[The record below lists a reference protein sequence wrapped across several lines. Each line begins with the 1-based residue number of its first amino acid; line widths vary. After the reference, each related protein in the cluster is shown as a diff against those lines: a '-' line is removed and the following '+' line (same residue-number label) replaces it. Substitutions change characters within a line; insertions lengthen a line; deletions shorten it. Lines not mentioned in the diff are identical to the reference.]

1 MEEELA
7 AKQSELEALTAENRQ
22 LMERLRSMDSY
33 LCLQEELMTSINT
46 MKQTS
51 HHGTPPTAASHS
63 PSASAAAERGGS
75 GAASAAGAALQ
86 AGRSLSGSNIEAAPA
101 GGSARGSPGV
111 GVGRPTS
118 LVEPASSNSSA
129 SSSASGAAALPANC
143 NNLTCSASS
152 AQPQLA
158 GGLGDLQHPAGE
170 AAALSAL
177 QQGAEAAD
185 FAALSA
191 RYKSFVQQCA
201 ARVVGIAQLTASAN
215 GGSGWPVSPFS
226 LEESLA
232 LWKMNSPMTSSAA
245 GLTHDRRADGDV
257 VLNFDSGLYEP
268 VPPGLWVTVAQQV
281 GLQEGQKE
289 QLMESWQLFAAGLQK
304 LNVDRQLLRGRLNL
318 YDQQLRRGTSGSLG
332 MYAAHHLSLCGDLTG
347 LGEVTALVD
356 ELDGSL
362 ARGRMLDT
370 VCGWSMQSCFDAE
383 QYAKLCVT
391 CWPRLPLMP
400 AVVGCLLAAGGCQP
414 VA

>member
-111 GVGRPTS
+111 GVGRPT
-118 LVEPASSNSSA
+118 
-129 SSSASGAAALPANC
+129 SGAAALPANC

-400 AVVGCLLAAGGCQP
+400 AAGGCQP